1 MLTLLG
7 RPLSPYVRRTAITL
21 TLYEMPFRQ
30 LPMSA
35 FDDAGEVRRYNP
47 LGRVPAL
54 VLDNGETLV
63 ESTSIISYLDGLV
76 APGRC
81 LTPAAS
87 APRLRVLQ
95 IVGLALGA
103 VDKAVAAVYE
113 RTRKGADGMSEA
125 WAERC
130 DVQAAAG
137 FAALAGRIGTPWA
150 VGDAVTQADVTTVA
164 AWDFVAAAHP
174 TLRERLDGSALDAL
188 SEQAGRLP
196 AFADTRP
203 A

>member
-7 RPLSPYVRRTAITL
+7 RPMSPYVRRTAITL
-21 TLYEMPFRQ
+21 ALYDMPFRR
-30 LPMSA
+30 LEISA

-54 VLDNGETLV
+54 ILDNGETLV
-63 ESTSIISYLDGLV
+63 ESTSIIAYLDGLV
-76 APGRC
+76 PPGRC
-81 LTPAAS
+81 LTPSAA

-113 RTRKGADGMSEA
+113 RTRKGDDVSEA

-137 FAALAGRIGTPWA
+137 FAALAERIGSPWSA
-150 VGDAVTQADVTTVA
+150 GDAVTQADVTAVA

-174 TLRERLDGSALDAL
+174 ALRRRLDGSALDAL
-188 SEQAGRLP
+188 SARANDLP
-196 AFADTRP
+196 AFAETRP